1 MLRSFL
7 LLQILLLPL
16 ALTAWLLLRSGGGR
30 AALLGMRGL
39 LTAAV
44 LASLGLGLL
53 SSASPPPIPEPVPAV
68 HAQVDA
74 TAPSAFVTP
83 MAPATPLPSLPTWP
97 LALLP
102 LLGLGL
108 AHNTLKRRVARQ
120 TLSRTLGK
128 VELRTGGSAWSAW
141 LPGRRV
147 VVLNPEQSAQ
157 DRALTLRHELQHHR
171 QGDPQWAWLLLG
183 LQVLCFMN
191 PAVHLLARSLRALEE
206 LACDAA
212 LLERGTSARAYGQA
226 LLRAASAHPAPLAI
240 AFHTPTL
247 LEGRLTMLKKRQ
259 NRKMPW
265 ILSLGLLIG
274 SGVAVAAELAV
285 PHVQA
290 TSRFE
295 VPEHPVMDQ
304 ARERLDGEMA
314 NFMTQGLERYPQW
327 APMVHTELQ
336 AWGLPPELAAV
347 PLIESGYQN
356 LGSYNPGESAAPG
369 VPGKG
374 LWMFIPS
381 TARTYGLRVN
391 PEQDQRLDPVLE
403 TRAAAALLSDLHA
416 EFEDW
421 GLALAG
427 YNQGSTHV
435 RDAIESQGTN
445 DWATLVESGALN
457 HYSTLVFAAS
467 EKLPEQ

>member
-1 MLRSFL
+1 M
-7 LLQILLLPL
+7 
-16 ALTAWLLLRSGGGR
+16 
-30 AALLGMRGL
+30 
-39 LTAAV
+39 
-44 LASLGLGLL
+44 
-53 SSASPPPIPEPVPAV
+53 
-68 HAQVDA
+68 
-74 TAPSAFVTP
+74 
-83 MAPATPLPSLPTWP
+83 
-97 LALLP
+97 
-102 LLGLGL
+102 
-108 AHNTLKRRVARQ
+108 
-120 TLSRTLGK
+120 
-128 VELRTGGSAWSAW
+128 
-141 LPGRRV
+141 
-147 VVLNPEQSAQ
+147 VVLNPEQSAE
-157 DRALTLRHELQHHR
+157 DHALTLRHELQHHR

-183 LQVLCFMN
+183 LQVLCFLN

-212 LLERGTSARAYGQA
+212 LLERGTSPKAYGRA

-290 TSRFE
+290 TRSFQ

-304 ARERLDGEMA
+304 ARARLDGEMA

-327 APMVHTELQ
+327 APMVHAELQ

-457 HYSTLVFAAS
+457 RYSTLVFAAS